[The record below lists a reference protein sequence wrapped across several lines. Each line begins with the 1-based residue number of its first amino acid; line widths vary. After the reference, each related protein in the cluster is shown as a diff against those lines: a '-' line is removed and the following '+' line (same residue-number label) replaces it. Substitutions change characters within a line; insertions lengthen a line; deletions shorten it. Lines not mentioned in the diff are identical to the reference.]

1 MCVSLPFG
9 SMGESMPDGP
19 EIDNITNKIRA
30 DAGSYE
36 NKDYS
41 MSLAEVC
48 YRISNQWKA
57 LLEMNSF
64 ADLHAFVVSIFQK

>member
-1 MCVSLPFG
+1 
-9 SMGESMPDGP
+9 MGESMPGGP
-19 EIDNITNKIRA
+19 EIDNIPNKIRA
-30 DAGSYE
+30 DAGCNQNIGY
-36 NKDYS
+36 

-64 ADLHAFVVSIFQK
+64 ADLHAFIVSVFQFRSNIRA